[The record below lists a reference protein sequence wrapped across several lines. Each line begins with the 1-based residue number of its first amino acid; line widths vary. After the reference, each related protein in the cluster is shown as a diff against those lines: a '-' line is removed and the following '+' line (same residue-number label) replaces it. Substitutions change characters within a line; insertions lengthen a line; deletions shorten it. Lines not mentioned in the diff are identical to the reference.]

1 MSDAP
6 QKRPRLK
13 GITTNGEEI
22 ELPDLVEI
30 QMEWDEGL
38 PASLLIAPEHLQGQ
52 ALSLEVGSAEDED
65 DALTEYGVIVLRP
78 GASNM
83 VDINIETETVTLVP
97 EEEAKEE
104 TATEESEDCCS
115 NGTCK

>member
-1 MSDAP
+1 MSDNP

-13 GITTNGEEI
+13 GITANGEEI

-83 VDINIETETVTLVP
+83 VDINIETETVALVADDT
-97 EEEAKEE
+97 EEES
-104 TATEESEDCCS
+104 TAGCGDNCNCS
-115 NGTCK
+115 